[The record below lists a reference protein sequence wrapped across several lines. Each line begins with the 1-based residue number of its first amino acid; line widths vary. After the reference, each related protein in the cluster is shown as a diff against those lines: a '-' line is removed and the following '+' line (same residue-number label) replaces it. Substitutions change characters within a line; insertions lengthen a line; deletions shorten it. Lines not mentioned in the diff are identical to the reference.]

1 MRTKKLQ
8 KVFPVFFLILVLLS
22 CQNNKKED
30 IIGLINDWK
39 GRSIHFPSISSF
51 TIQGRTVV
59 EHSHEGAK
67 YKILSYVDS
76 IGCISC
82 KLHLVRWESFIK
94 EVDSISDTPFLF
106 YFHPKDV
113 GELKYILLRDNFSY
127 PVCIDKNDTLN
138 KMNHFPD
145 NMAFQTFL
153 LDKENKVVALG
164 NPIHNPRV
172 KELYLDIIQG
182 KQQLE
187 DKAAITVVEVPE
199 TTLSLGSFPWEEEQ
213 KASFTL
219 KNVGEQPL
227 HIEGVTTSCDCTTV
241 EYAKAPV
248 PPGAT
253 LTLLVKYRAEKP
265 EPFYRAIT
273 IYCNTPNAPL
283 ELEITGEG
291 K

>member
-1 MRTKKLQ
+1 MRKIITVLI
-8 KVFPVFFLILVLLS
+8 FLFTFIS
-22 CQNNKKED
+22 CQKSHHQRVLRITESWLGKE
-30 IIGLINDWK
+30 IL
-39 GRSIHFPSISSF
+39 FPTHSVFMVNARDTVNFSF
-51 TIQGRTVV
+51 EKA
-59 EHSHEGAK
+59 EH
-67 YKILSYVDS
+67 KILSYVDTL
-76 IGCISC
+76 GCISC
-82 KLHLVRWESFIK
+82 KLQLNQWEKWMQELEDKNLQIP
-94 EVDSISDTPFLF
+94 VLF
-106 YFHPKDV
+106 YIHAKSKRDFRGAILKDA
-113 GELKYILLRDNFSY
+113 FPY
-127 PVCIDKNDTLN
+127 PVCYDEHDSLN

-253 LTLLVKYRAEKP
+253 LTLLVKYKAEKP
-265 EPFYRAIT
+265 EPFYRTIT